1 MRMTKQ
7 QIKDNARIL
16 AWLEGKEFRENSRA
30 KPAVPNL
37 NRNDVLEDWTP
48 PCVSAM
54 GQFFTPYSMVE
65 KLHPWTLGRYARAK
79 PYTVL
84 DPCAGIGHLLTDFSH
99 SAYHVTAIEMQWE
112 TFTLGQHLFPAF
124 EWRQWNALEHLHR
137 WEGRPDHLEG
147 QFDIVVCNPPYN
159 ITAGMH
165 DYLEGFESG
174 AKKSHQLFLELCVR
188 ALRPD
193 GDSIAVM
200 IGPYNLITGLPKQAA
215 AWFEE
220 NAQVID
226 MLGPLYGEFKHTKM
240 QVHAYMIKRKEN

>member
-7 QIKDNARIL
+7 QIKDNARIQ
-16 AWLEGKEFRENSRA
+16 AWLEGEEFRENGRA
-30 KPAVPNL
+30 KPTVPNL
-37 NRNDVLEDWTP
+37 SRNDVLEDWTP

-65 KLHPWTLGRYARAK
+65 QLHPWTHRRYAKAD

-84 DPCAGIGHLLTDFSH
+84 DPCAGIGHLLTDFNH
-99 SAYHVTAIEMQWE
+99 GAYQVSAIEMQWE
-112 TFTLGQHLFPAF
+112 TFALGEHLFPAF
-124 EWRQWNALEHLHR
+124 GWRHWNALEHLDAFKDD
-137 WEGRPDHLEG
+137 P
-147 QFDIVVCNPPYN
+147 FDIVVCNPPYN

-165 DYLEGFESG
+165 DHLEGFESG
-174 AKKSHQLFLELCVR
+174 AKKSHHLFLELCVR
-188 ALRPD
+188 ALKPD
-193 GDSIAVM
+193 RDSIAVI
-200 IGPYNLITGLPKQAA
+200 IGPYNLITGLPKKAA

-226 MLGPLYGEFKHTKM
+226 MLGPLHGEFKHTKM

>member
-7 QIKDNARIL
+7 QIKDNARIQ

-37 NRNDVLEDWTP
+37 SHNDVLEDWTP

-65 KLHPWTLGRYARAK
+65 KLHPWTHGRDARSG

-99 SAYHVTAIEMQWE
+99 SVYQVTAIEMQWE

-124 EWRQWNALEHLHR
+124 EWRQWNALEYL
-137 WEGRPDHLEG
+137 DTFEG
-147 QFDIVVCNPPYN
+147 QFDIVICNPPYN
-159 ITAGMH
+159 ITVGMH
-165 DYLEGFESG
+165 NRLEGFESG
-174 AKKSHQLFLELCVR
+174 GKKSHQLFLELCVR

-193 GDSIAVM
+193 RHSIAVM
-200 IGPYNLITGLPKQAA
+200 IGPYNLITGLPKKAA

-220 NAQVID
+220 NAQIVDIV
-226 MLGPLYGEFKHTKM
+226 GPLHGEFKHTKM